1 MTPVQKPKRKICAF
15 VKSVL
20 IAALEEASLR
30 MLGLRFERRFEEVIV
45 EHIQNL
51 MIEVIANI

>member
-20 IAALEEASLR
+20 TEALEEASLR
-30 MLGLRFERRFEEVIV
+30 MLGLRFERRFEEVI
-45 EHIQNL
+45 EQML
-51 MIEVIANI
+51 L